1 MSKPLSAM
9 EHAVL
14 QNVIVY
20 LAFKVKNLS
29 KAKLNKLIFL
39 SDLYHYSKHGQRIT
53 GVPFLH
59 YLHGPW
65 SIVIEQEAMDSDGGQ
80 ICLKEIESSTK
91 GEVLIIKPNVPR
103 TQVKLSPAYIETLDE
118 VIRAWGGKPYREI
131 VDYVKRTTLFT
142 STRFKSGIEFSNI
155 RPSIESR
162 RILSAAEE
170 RNLTNFLNQN
180 KKLIAASPRAARP
193 SA

>member
-1 MSKPLSAM
+1 M
-9 EHAVL
+9 EQAVL

-39 SDLYHYSKHGQRIT
+39 ADLYHYSKHGQRIT
-53 GVPFLH
+53 EVPFLH
-59 YLHGPW
+59 YHHGPW
-65 SIVIEQEAMDSDGGQ
+65 SIVVEQEAMENDGEQ

-91 GEVLIIKPNVPR
+91 GEVLIIKPNVRR
-103 TQVKLSPAYIETLDE
+103 TQVKLSPEYIKTLDE
-118 VIRAWGGKPYREI
+118 VIRDWGGKPYREI

-142 STRFKSGIEFSNI
+142 STRFKSRIEFRNI

-170 RNLTNFLNQN
+170 RDLTNFLNQN
-180 KKLIAASPRAARP
+180 KKLIDASPRAARP